1 MGRGVCAAIRLGRRA
16 GGASA
21 APATDRTDHTLAH
34 STVLPPMMWRS
45 LAKPA
50 LNPRSRRMCG
60 IIAYIGSRQASPIL
74 VAGLKRLECELRRVH
89 AVDLRL
95 DILSLQADRGYDSAG
110 VGLVVIGE
118 DGSATLSA
126 VKKSG
131 KVVNLESAL
140 AAAPI
145 SSTLVCFSG

>member
-1 MGRGVCAAIRLGRRA
+1 MASSPTSVAARRRR
-16 GGASA
+16 S
-21 APATDRTDHTLAH
+21 
-34 STVLPPMMWRS
+34 SS
-45 LAKPA
+45 LASSGLSVSCA
-50 LNPRSRRMCG
+50 W
-60 IIAYIGSRQASPIL
+60 YI
-74 VAGLKRLECELRRVH
+74 H

-95 DILSLQADRGYDSAG
+95 DILSRHADRGYDSAG

-145 SSTLVCFSG
+145 SSTLVRFSG